1 MAWRIEFAR
10 DAEREL
16 NALDPQVARRILKF
30 LNERIASLDDQ
41 RSLGEALKGSRLGAF
56 WKYRV
61 GDWRL
66 IASIDD
72 GILCILVLRIGNHRE
87 VYRHWLR
94 PSQTV
99 LTWLRPRRATRAEV
113 LELRDCKTVSDPE
126 LTPNPRSS
134 ALSCKNS

>member
-16 NALDPQVARRILKF
+16 DALEPQVARRILKF
-30 LNERIASLDDQ
+30 LNERIAPLDDP

-72 GILCILVLRIGNHRE
+72 GVLCILVLRIGNRRE
-87 VYRHWLR
+87 VYRR
-94 PSQTV
+94 
-99 LTWLRPRRATRAEV
+99 
-113 LELRDCKTVSDPE
+113 
-126 LTPNPRSS
+126 
-134 ALSCKNS
+134 